1 MTATDL
7 LEGRV
12 AIVTGGAR
20 GIGAAI
26 SEMLVESGASVVI
39 ADSGTTIEG
48 RDKDPSVA
56 QQHANRLGERARHY
70 TEDLAIPAAAAQLV
84 DFTMDEFAAFC
95 AQFSIGHHV
104 QDQPGETLRV
114 RPTSDGDDAEPS
126 IAMGRIISKELEI
139 LGSLGMQFHRYPE
152 MLAMI
157 ESGKLAPQKL
167 IGRTITLEESAALL
181 PEMNSFGET
190 GIAVIDRF

>member
-26 SEMLVESGASVVI
+26 SEMLIECGASVVI

-56 QQHANRLGERARHY
+56 QQHANRLGERARR
-70 TEDLAIPAAAAQLV
+70 APRA
-84 DFTMDEFAAFC
+84 
-95 AQFSIGHHV
+95 S
-104 QDQPGETLRV
+104 RV
-114 RPTSDGDDAEPS
+114 SPR
-126 IAMGRIISKELEI
+126 
-139 LGSLGMQFHRYPE
+139 
-152 MLAMI
+152 
-157 ESGKLAPQKL
+157 
-167 IGRTITLEESAALL
+167 
-181 PEMNSFGET
+181 
-190 GIAVIDRF
+190 